1 MNKKYENRIHRLG
14 RIGVII
20 GICFMLGIPAV
31 ISTAFHVW
39 PENIGKLL
47 TACVGLLAIYLP
59 TNVAEVLGYT
69 PMLGS
74 SAYITFLTGNVTN
87 LKIPV
92 VLNAQSLTDAA
103 QGTDEGDTIA
113 NIAVAVSS
121 IITTVIVAFGVLLM
135 VPLKPILMSNAV
147 QTASLYLLPALFGGL
162 LLSNI
167 NQDCGEY
174 NAKNK
179 SWILVPTMALVVI
192 INHFYSLLGKEGF
205 IVIGCMV
212 VSVIL
217 AYVMYKGG
225 FIKMSEKN
233 AGSEEKQD

>member
-1 MNKKYENRIHRLG
+1 MNKKYENSIHRLG
-14 RIGVII
+14 RVGVII
-20 GICFMLGIPAV
+20 GICFMLGIPAIV
-31 ISTAFHVW
+31 SALYKVW

-47 TACVGLLAIYLP
+47 NACVGLLAIYIP

-69 PMLGS
+69 PVLGS

-92 VLNAQSLTDAA
+92 VLNAQALTDCA

-113 NIAVAVSS
+113 SIAVAVSS
-121 IITTVIVAFGVLLM
+121 IITTVIIAFGVLLM
-135 VPLKPILMSNAV
+135 VPLKPILMSSAV

-174 NAKNK
+174 TAKNK
-179 SWILVPTMALVVI
+179 SWILVPTMLLVII
-192 INHFYSLLGKEGF
+192 INHFYPLLGKEGF

-212 VSVIL
+212 VSVVL
-217 AYVMYKGG
+217 AYAMYKAG

-233 AGSEEKQD
+233 AK

>member
-1 MNKKYENRIHRLG
+1 M
-14 RIGVII
+14 
-20 GICFMLGIPAV
+20 
-31 ISTAFHVW
+31 
-39 PENIGKLL
+39 
-47 TACVGLLAIYLP
+47 TACVGLLVIYIP

-69 PMLGS
+69 PVLGS

-92 VLNAQSLTDAA
+92 VLNAQALTDCA

-113 NIAVAVSS
+113 SIAVAVSS

-135 VPLKPILMSNAV
+135 VPLKPILMSSAV
-147 QTASLYLLPALFGGL
+147 QTASVYLLPALFGGL

-174 NAKNK
+174 TAKNK
-179 SWILVPTMALVVI
+179 SWILVPTMLLVII
-192 INHFYSLLGKEGF
+192 INHFYPLLGKEGF

-212 VSVIL
+212 VSVVL
-217 AYVMYKGG
+217 AYAMYKAG
-225 FIKMSEKN
+225 FIKMSEKT
-233 AGSEEKQD
+233 AK

>member
-1 MNKKYENRIHRLG
+1 
-14 RIGVII
+14 
-20 GICFMLGIPAV
+20 
-31 ISTAFHVW
+31 
-39 PENIGKLL
+39 
-47 TACVGLLAIYLP
+47 
-59 TNVAEVLGYT
+59 
-69 PMLGS
+69 MLGS

-92 VLNAQSLTDAA
+92 VLNAQALTDCA

-113 NIAVAVSS
+113 SIAVAVSS

-135 VPLKPILMSNAV
+135 VPLKPILMSSAV
-147 QTASLYLLPALFGGL
+147 QTASVYLLPALFGGL

-174 NAKNK
+174 TAKNK
-179 SWILVPTMALVVI
+179 SWILVPTMLLVII
-192 INHFYSLLGKEGF
+192 INHFYPLLGKEGF

-212 VSVIL
+212 ASVVL
-217 AYVMYKGG
+217 AYAMYKAG

-233 AGSEEKQD
+233 AK

>member
-1 MNKKYENRIHRLG
+1 MNKKYENSIHRLG
-14 RIGVII
+14 RVGVII
-20 GICFMLGIPAV
+20 GICFMLGIPAIV
-31 ISTAFHVW
+31 SAVYKVW

-47 TACVGLLAIYLP
+47 TACVGLLAIYIP

-69 PMLGS
+69 LVLGS

-92 VLNAQSLTDAA
+92 VLNAQALTDCA

-113 NIAVAVSS
+113 SIAVAVSS

-135 VPLKPILMSNAV
+135 VPLKPILMSSAV

-174 NAKNK
+174 TAKNK
-179 SWILVPTMALVVI
+179 SWILVPTMLLVII
-192 INHFYSLLGKEGF
+192 INHFYPLLGKEGF

-212 VSVIL
+212 VSVVL
-217 AYVMYKGG
+217 AYAMYKAG

-233 AGSEEKQD
+233 AK

>member
-1 MNKKYENRIHRLG
+1 MNKKYENSIHRLG
-14 RIGVII
+14 RVGVII
-20 GICFMLGIPAV
+20 GICFMLGIPAIV
-31 ISTAFHVW
+31 SAVYKVW

-47 TACVGLLAIYLP
+47 TACVGLLAIYIP
-59 TNVAEVLGYT
+59 TNVAEVLGYR
-69 PMLGS
+69 PVLGS

-92 VLNAQSLTDAA
+92 VLNAQALTDCA

-113 NIAVAVSS
+113 SIAVAVSS
-121 IITTVIVAFGVLLM
+121 IITTVIIAFGVLLM
-135 VPLKPILMSNAV
+135 VPLKPILMSSAV

-174 NAKNK
+174 TAKNK
-179 SWILVPTMALVVI
+179 SWILVPTMLLVII
-192 INHFYSLLGKEGF
+192 INHFYPLLGKEGF

-212 VSVIL
+212 VSVVL
-217 AYVMYKGG
+217 AYAMYKAG

-233 AGSEEKQD
+233 AK

>member
-1 MNKKYENRIHRLG
+1 MNKKYENSIHRLG
-14 RIGVII
+14 RVGVII
-20 GICFMLGIPAV
+20 GISFMLGIPAIV
-31 ISTAFHVW
+31 SAVYKVW

-47 TACVGLLAIYLP
+47 TACVGLLAIYIP

-69 PMLGS
+69 PVLGS

-92 VLNAQSLTDAA
+92 VLNAQALTDCA
-103 QGTDEGDTIA
+103 QGPDEGDTIA
-113 NIAVAVSS
+113 SIAVAVSS

-135 VPLKPILMSNAV
+135 VPLKPILMSSAV
-147 QTASLYLLPALFGGL
+147 QTASVYLLPALFGGL

-174 NAKNK
+174 TAKNK
-179 SWILVPTMALVVI
+179 SWILVPTMLLVII
-192 INHFYSLLGKEGF
+192 INHFYPLLGKEGF

-212 VSVIL
+212 VSVVL
-217 AYVMYKGG
+217 AYAMYKAG
-225 FIKMSEKN
+225 FIKMSEKT
-233 AGSEEKQD
+233 AK

>member
-1 MNKKYENRIHRLG
+1 MNKKYENSIHRLG
-14 RIGVII
+14 RVGVII
-20 GICFMLGIPAV
+20 GICFMLGIPAIV
-31 ISTAFHVW
+31 SAVYKVW

-47 TACVGLLAIYLP
+47 TACVGLLAIYIP

-69 PMLGS
+69 PVLGS

-92 VLNAQSLTDAA
+92 VLNAQALTNCS

-113 NIAVAVSS
+113 SIAVAVSS
-121 IITTVIVAFGVLLM
+121 IITTVIIAFGVLLM
-135 VPLKPILMSNAV
+135 VPLKPILMSSAV

-174 NAKNK
+174 TAKNK
-179 SWILVPTMALVVI
+179 SWILVPTMLLVII
-192 INHFYSLLGKEGF
+192 INHFYPLLGKEGF

-212 VSVIL
+212 VSVVL
-217 AYVMYKGG
+217 AYAMYKAG

-233 AGSEEKQD
+233 AK

>member
-1 MNKKYENRIHRLG
+1 MNKKYENSIHRLG
-14 RIGVII
+14 RVGVII
-20 GICFMLGIPAV
+20 GICFMLGIPAIV
-31 ISTAFHVW
+31 SAVYKVW

-47 TACVGLLAIYLP
+47 TACVGLLAIYIP

-69 PMLGS
+69 PVLGS

-92 VLNAQSLTDAA
+92 VLNAQALTDCS

-113 NIAVAVSS
+113 SIAVAVSS
-121 IITTVIVAFGVLLM
+121 IITTVIIAFGVLLM
-135 VPLKPILMSNAV
+135 VPLKPILMSSAV

-174 NAKNK
+174 TAKNK
-179 SWILVPTMALVVI
+179 SWILVPTMLLVII
-192 INHFYSLLGKEGF
+192 INHFNPRLGKEGF
-205 IVIGCMV
+205 NVIGCMV
-212 VSVIL
+212 VSVVL
-217 AYVMYKGG
+217 AYAMYKAG

-233 AGSEEKQD
+233 AK

>member
-1 MNKKYENRIHRLG
+1 MNKKYENSIHRLG
-14 RIGVII
+14 RVGVII
-20 GICFMLGIPAV
+20 GISFMLGIPAIV
-31 ISTAFHVW
+31 SAVYKVW

-47 TACVGLLAIYLP
+47 TACVGLLAIYIP

-69 PMLGS
+69 PVLGS

-92 VLNAQSLTDAA
+92 VLNAQALTDCS

-113 NIAVAVSS
+113 SIAVAVSS

-135 VPLKPILMSNAV
+135 VPLKPILMSSAV
-147 QTASLYLLPALFGGL
+147 QTASVYLLPALFGGL

-174 NAKNK
+174 TAKNK
-179 SWILVPTMALVVI
+179 SWILVPTMLLVII
-192 INHFYSLLGKEGF
+192 INHFYPLLGKEGF

-212 VSVIL
+212 VSVVL
-217 AYVMYKGG
+217 AYAMYKAG

-233 AGSEEKQD
+233 AK

>member
-1 MNKKYENRIHRLG
+1 M
-14 RIGVII
+14 
-20 GICFMLGIPAV
+20 
-31 ISTAFHVW
+31 
-39 PENIGKLL
+39 
-47 TACVGLLAIYLP
+47 
-59 TNVAEVLGYT
+59 
-69 PMLGS
+69 
-74 SAYITFLTGNVTN
+74 
-87 LKIPV
+87 
-92 VLNAQSLTDAA
+92 
-103 QGTDEGDTIA
+103 
-113 NIAVAVSS
+113 
-121 IITTVIVAFGVLLM
+121 IVAFGVLLM

-212 VSVIL
+212 ASVIL